1 MLKRML
7 SLLLSLLLV
16 VSMLPIGVLAEELA
30 NEEPTQAASEE
41 APDNSEPVEASDPSE
56 PTESPDPSEPAA
68 APAPSEPADPSEP
81 SEAPDPSEATE
92 EPVIT
97 VTSADGLTEL
107 SIGDRLQLTVTVLPE
122 YPDPVAPFWSS
133 SDEAVAAVD
142 QTGLVTGISAGTVTI
157 TVQCGELQAAM
168 ELTVTSPLDP
178 DPTTEPEDATV
189 IISGSGVYVNPMY
202 AGTVDISPDDLS
214 PAAALAEEEP
224 YTDVNDIVVPLRA
237 YMCARADSASLPLEI
252 PATEYDEDSLGASL
266 SAAIEQAMAHTGV
279 PTQGDYLRAN
289 FRGAAYGFSGSSDG
303 TTAQL
308 QLSFQFEYNNNADQE
323 EEMDTA
329 VSDLLAQLS
338 PSGTDYQ
345 KIRTV
350 YDYITENITYDNA
363 NLNDGTYLLKFSP
376 YAALV
381 NKTAVCQGYAGLL
394 YRLALEMGVSCRM
407 VTGTGSGGAHAW
419 NIVKLD
425 GSYYNVDV
433 TWDAGQTDYTWF
445 LLTDSNFSD
454 HTRDSNCASASFYS
468 AYPMGTE
475 NYTPAQESDAA
486 VIASGSCGG
495 SLTYTLTED
504 GVLTISG
511 TGAMTNYSYNSTAPW
526 YANRAMISRVVLSS
540 GLTSIGNYAFYE
552 CTKLASVTL
561 PGGVTAIGSS
571 AFQKCSALKSVFIPT
586 GVTSIG
592 NSAFYDCSAL
602 TSVSIPQGVSS
613 IAYSTFNGCA
623 ALTTVSIPTSVTSI
637 ENSAFSGC
645 SSLASVSL
653 PGSITAIARSAFYN
667 CSSLESLSIPQGVT
681 FIEGYT
687 FYGCTSL
694 RQVSIPDGVTS
705 IGDRAFCNCS
715 ALESISIP
723 DRVNTI
729 EAHALSGCASLK
741 EVTIPKGVTTI
752 PVGLFSGCAALESVS
767 IPDGVV
773 SIESSAFYGCA
784 ALTSVNIPQDV
795 VSIGSHAFYNC
806 SSLAA
811 ISIPDS
817 VTSIGSYAFRN
828 CSSLQSLSIP
838 QGVAAIQDSTFYGC
852 SSLVSVSIPDSVAA
866 IGEYAFY
873 NCSSLESITIPQG
886 VASIENNTFYGCSS
900 LVSVSIPDSV
910 ASIGSY
916 AFRNCSSLVSVS
928 IPEGVTSIGNSAFG
942 NCSSLQSVSIPQGVA
957 AIEESTFYGCSSLTS
972 VSIPEGV
979 TSIGYSAFDSCSSL
993 VSVSIPEGVT
1003 SIERDAF
1010 ECCSSLESVSIPSS
1024 VTSIGSW
1031 AFNSCPKLSAVT
1043 YAGTMQEWAGL
1054 SYQYPAICSDGT
1066 VLRFGS
1072 CGDTLGYLLTN
1083 SGSLILTGSGAMTDY
1098 ANYYSAPW
1106 YNQRASV
1113 TSIVLPEGL
1122 TSIGTYAFYNFSAL
1136 ESVSIPASVTSVG
1149 SNAFHKCTALKE
1161 ITFGHTVSDSL
1172 TVGENAFLLEG
1183 TTALKTRVRVPYTR
1197 EIHPAVSGY
1206 DWAGSMR
1213 TVTYLSTENLPA
1225 TALTINTHL
1234 AEIEAGLELALT
1246 ASVEPSN
1253 ATSEIL
1259 WSIDEARSTG
1269 TASIDENGI
1278 LVGLTPGL
1286 VTVLA
1291 TSADDSAVFDETTV
1305 TILAPTAEAEAIVV
1319 TGDWEFANEVEA
1331 GATLQMIPRFIPGNT
1346 ADKSVTWSVDNGTG
1360 SATID
1365 QNGLLTALTPGTVTV
1380 WAVASN
1386 EVESSCSLNI
1396 VRYAGD
1402 ITILL
1407 DGSAGVTS
1415 LGVGQRMILSAQV
1428 SPEDAT
1434 CQEVV
1439 WSVEDGTGSAKL
1451 ETYSYYPP
1459 QITGLTAGTVTLR
1472 ATSRDNRAISVSV
1485 ELTVSDVIGTY
1496 ALPDGSGNLYYNRET
1511 GVITGCDSTVINVS
1525 IPASID
1531 GVSITSIAPYAFCSR
1546 NHYGSSDGLK
1556 KLVSVS
1562 IPASVTAIGD
1572 HAFTNCSAL
1581 TTVRIN
1587 TDGNLTTIGD
1597 YAFDNCQKLATLRLN
1612 TNGKLTSIGTYAF
1625 SECEALTTLTIPD
1638 GITTIGERAFFYCVG
1653 ITDMTI
1659 PDSVTSV
1666 GQEAFEQLKSLKNL
1680 TIPGE
1685 LDTRDWLWCA
1695 SSVES
1700 VTFTGT
1706 RVVSIPYT
1714 IHPDGGLETW
1724 SMPGRNVKRVV
1735 ISEGITTIEPYAFF
1749 GCSNITEVVLPEGL
1763 LTMGE
1768 RAFSNC
1774 SSLEQMKIP
1783 QSLQSVGR
1791 NCFAWCEKLQ
1801 LIDLSA
1807 VPDKLVE
1814 QEYSLDGKANIP
1826 TWLVRASGGKNYLE
1840 WECRDSE
1847 GEIGLYW
1854 SPDGIFL
1861 WANGTARC
1869 QLVCYDTYSGARSS
1883 KWVEAS
1889 AGLAIRPADVS
1900 VLSAGEQ
1907 LQLSAWMMPGE
1918 QKVTATWSLGEGDSA
1933 YAILSSSGLL
1943 TAKNVTGAHQITVTA
1958 SAQGETATAK
1968 LWILPRTTALLLY
1981 AQGSDTPVGQS
1992 GTPLRTLDTDMF
2004 TAPTLALQAVSQ
2016 PEDASAEF
2024 IWSSSADA
2032 VAQVDENGNVTLR
2045 KPGTATITAAAS
2057 DGSGV
2062 KVSVKLNVFYL
2073 DEAKTLTAVAEAP
2086 EIGLQPDETTQMQ
2099 VFGTDKTVP
2108 LDASSLSYSIPDNQ
2122 QHIAAVESSGR
2133 ITALTPGTVTVTAR
2147 IPGDP
2152 LNRSASVT
2160 LKVIPTQSAFL
2171 QLVPGDTTAEIRMLD
2186 EAGNVTEDEAQ
2197 CALYCVLLDVAS
2209 EDRTF
2214 TVSPRAADQEGRPIT
2229 LGKSDVKWVT
2239 TDSKLAALTVQ
2250 SDGSAR
2256 VTIPAGASGAC
2267 AIRGVT
2273 NDLAR
2278 NSASVWVFVRD
2289 YAPQLETASL
2299 TMNSYLT
2306 QGVST
2311 GLTESY
2317 GNTIEALELYEY
2329 DAAAKAYADTPS
2341 ERLTARYEN
2350 ARLTLTSASNLPN
2363 GTVKLLL
2370 KAQCANNETCSL
2382 PLTLKVANK
2391 LPSVTVKQ
2399 SQKFNLFYR
2408 DSEAQLL
2415 VTVKGQTITGIT
2427 LADTEDFA
2435 LSYDPDSGVSTI
2447 RFSDSYL
2454 ADHSAAADTKA
2465 TLCIFL
2471 AGWNSPVTKAVT
2483 IGTVTTKPSLT
2494 TDPSASVV
2502 NTALASAPT
2511 ASIRVRNK
2519 ATGTDLDLSSALIGV
2534 EAPFAQAQTNGDTL
2548 TLTLNASL
2556 GGTAKLTILDSGWMQ
2571 PITLTH
2577 KVTVQTT
2584 LPKVSLSTSTLKLNR
2599 YFTMQ
2604 TASASMT
2611 SSQSNLPI
2619 YRVEEF
2625 QSKAA
2630 PGTAARLEA
2639 GKLALAYAD
2648 GRVTASIPDAANA
2661 PKAGTY
2667 VFTYTAFLADGTALP
2682 SGTIKVTVDASL
2694 PKVKLASTS
2703 LKLNRF
2709 LAGSEVAST
2718 TASVYKNPDYEL
2730 INLIPGVTWPQDLG
2744 FAFEE
2749 DTLRVTLL
2757 SGTAALQR
2765 RSLSVT
2771 AVLRHIPTGQEIT
2784 LPTALALSVQVYESQ
2799 ALSVSLSTKGKL
2811 DTQKPGSALTYTV
2824 SRMNNCT
2831 GIVEDVTLAGA
2842 DADKFTVRLVPDAA
2856 KPTAELTMKPGIS
2869 YSTKTAYKVQLVFRT
2884 CGRDVA
2890 SSVPT
2895 VKVSQSALK
2904 FTKPSGSALYRQS
2917 QTVPLTHTVTATSGL
2932 IGEIRLNENRT
2943 SPDFLSALA
2952 DDGFE
2957 CVCSADGTQ
2966 AVLTFRI
2973 TRPANLIR
2981 NKSYTVYLDV
2991 IPVNCAVDKAP
3002 TTLKLTVKVLS

>member
-7 SLLLSLLLV
+7 SLLLSLLLI
-16 VSMLPIGVLAEELA
+16 VSMLPMGVLAEELA

-41 APDNSEPVEASDPSE
+41 APDNSEPFEASDPPE
-56 PTESPDPSEPAA
+56 PAEAPDPSEPA
-68 APAPSEPADPSEP
+68 DLSEP

-168 ELTVTSPLDP
+168 DLTVT
-178 DPTTEPEDATV
+178 
-189 IISGSGVYVNPMY
+189 
-202 AGTVDISPDDLS
+202 
-214 PAAALAEEEP
+214 
-224 YTDVNDIVVPLRA
+224 
-237 YMCARADSASLPLEI
+237 
-252 PATEYDEDSLGASL
+252 
-266 SAAIEQAMAHTGV
+266 
-279 PTQGDYLRAN
+279 
-289 FRGAAYGFSGSSDG
+289 
-303 TTAQL
+303 
-308 QLSFQFEYNNNADQE
+308 
-323 EEMDTA
+323 
-329 VSDLLAQLS
+329 
-338 PSGTDYQ
+338 
-345 KIRTV
+345 
-350 YDYITENITYDNA
+350 
-363 NLNDGTYLLKFSP
+363 
-376 YAALV
+376 
-381 NKTAVCQGYAGLL
+381 
-394 YRLALEMGVSCRM
+394 
-407 VTGTGSGGAHAW
+407 
-419 NIVKLD
+419 
-425 GSYYNVDV
+425 
-433 TWDAGQTDYTWF
+433 
-445 LLTDSNFSD
+445 
-454 HTRDSNCASASFYS
+454 
-468 AYPMGTE
+468 YPMGTE

-504 GVLTISG
+504 GVLTITG
-511 TGAMTNYSYNSTAPW
+511 TGAMTDYRSSSATPW

-552 CTKLASVTL
+552 CTKLTSVTI
-561 PGGVTAIGSS
+561 PGSVTAIGSS

-586 GVTSIG
+586 GVTSIKD
-592 NSAFYDCSAL
+592 SAFYDCSAL
-602 TSVSIPQGVSS
+602 TSVSIPQGVTA

-623 ALTTVSIPTSVTSI
+623 ALTSVSIPTGVTSI
-637 ENSAFSGC
+637 GGSAFLGC
-645 SSLASVSL
+645 SSLVSISL

-681 FIEGYT
+681 AIEGYT
-687 FYGCTSL
+687 FNGCTSL

-705 IGDRAFCNCS
+705 IGNGAFYNCS
-715 ALESISIP
+715 ALTSISIP

-729 EAHALSGCASLK
+729 EANAFSGCASLK
-741 EVTIPKGVTTI
+741 AVTIPTGVTTI
-752 PVGLFSGCAALESVS
+752 PVGLFNGCAALESVS

-773 SIESSAFYGCA
+773 SIEGSAFYGCA

-838 QGVAAIQDSTFYGC
+838 QGVAAIENSTFYGC
-852 SSLVSVSIPDSVAA
+852 SSLVSVTLPGSVTSIGANAFYNCTSLESISIPEAVAS

-873 NCSSLESITIPQG
+873 NCSSLESVTVPQG

-910 ASIGSY
+910 TSIGYS
-916 AFRNCSSLVSVS
+916 AFYNCSSLVSVS
-928 IPEGVTSIGNSAFG
+928 IPEGVTSIGYSAFY
-942 NCSSLQSVSIPQGVA
+942 NCSSLVSVSIPG
-957 AIEESTFYGCSSLTS
+957 
-972 VSIPEGV
+972 GV
-979 TSIGYSAFDSCSSL
+979 TSIGNSAFYNCSSL

-1003 SIERDAF
+1003 SIGTDAF
-1010 ECCSSLESVSIPSS
+1010 EYCTSLKSVSIPKGVTSIGNWAFSGCSSLESVIIPSS
-1024 VTSIGSW
+1024 VVSIGAS

-1054 SYQYPAICSDGT
+1054 SCQYPAVCSDGT

-1072 CGDTLGYLLTN
+1072 CGDTLGYLLTD
-1083 SGSLILTGSGAMTDY
+1083 SGSLILTGSGAMKEFSSY
-1098 ANYYSAPW
+1098 SSAPW
-1106 YNQRASV
+1106 YNQHASV

-1149 SNAFHKCTALKE
+1149 SNAFHKCTVLRE
-1161 ITFGHTVSDSL
+1161 ITFGQTVSDSL

-1386 EVESSCSLNI
+1386 ENEVEGSCSLNI

-1407 DGSAGVTS
+1407 DGKAGVTS

-1472 ATSRDNRAISVSV
+1472 ATSKDNRAISVSV

-1496 ALPDGSGNLYYNRET
+1496 ALRDGSGNLYYNRET

-1531 GVSITSIAPYAFCSR
+1531 GVSITSIAPYAFCPR
-1546 NHYGSSDGLK
+1546 NHYGSGDGLK

-1638 GITTIGERAFFYCVG
+1638 GVTTIGERAFFYCVG

-1666 GQEAFEQLKSLKNL
+1666 GQGAFEQLKSLKNL

-1706 RVVSIPYT
+1706 RVVSIPHT
-1714 IHPDGGLETW
+1714 VNSGGGINY
-1724 SMPGRNVKRVV
+1724 SDMPGRNVKRVV

-1774 SSLEQMKIP
+1774 NSLEQMKIP

-1933 YAILSSSGLL
+1933 YAILSSTGLL

-1981 AQGSDTPVGQS
+1981 TVGSDTRVLVGQS
-1992 GTPLRTLDTDMF
+1992 GTAVQTLDADMF

-2024 IWSSSADA
+2024 IWSSSAAA

-2062 KVSVKLNVFYL
+2062 KVSVKLNVIYL

-2152 LNRSASVT
+2152 LNRSASVKV
-2160 LKVIPTQSAFL
+2160 KVIPTQSAFL
-2171 QLVPGDTTAEIRMLD
+2171 HLNPDVPDGKVQILD
-2186 EAGNVTEDEAQ
+2186 ENL
-2197 CALYCVLLDVAS
+2197 CCVLLDMTS
-2209 EDRTF
+2209 GSRTF
-2214 TVSPRAADQEGRPIT
+2214 TLFPEAADQEGRPIS
-2229 LGKSDVKWVT
+2229 LGKSDVNWVT
-2239 TDSKLAALTVQ
+2239 TDSKLAALTLQ

-2256 VTIPAGASGAC
+2256 VTVPAGASRAC

-2273 NDLAR
+2273 NDLVG
-2278 NSASVWVFVRD
+2278 NSATVWVVVRD
-2289 YAPQLETASL
+2289 YAPKLETASL

-2311 GLTESY
+2311 GLSESY
-2317 GNTIEALELYEY
+2317 GNAIEEDLELYEY
-2329 DAAAKAYADTPS
+2329 DTVAKADADTPS
-2341 ERLTARYEN
+2341 ARLTARYEN
-2350 ARLTLTSASNLPN
+2350 SRLTLTSASNLPN

-2370 KAQCANNETCSL
+2370 RARCSNDQTYDL
-2382 PLTLKVANK
+2382 PITLKIANK

-2399 SQKFNLFYR
+2399 PQKFNLFYR

-2415 VTVKGQTITGIT
+2415 VTVKGETVTGIT
-2427 LADTEDFA
+2427 LDDTEDFT
-2435 LSYDPDSGVSTI
+2435 LTFNPDTGVSTL

-2454 ADHSAAADTKA
+2454 ADHAAKADTKA
-2465 TLCIFL
+2465 TLRIFL

-2494 TDPSASVV
+2494 TAPSASIV
-2502 NTALASAPT
+2502 NTALAGAPT
-2511 ASIRVRNK
+2511 ASIRVRSKTSGNN
-2519 ATGTDLDLSSALIGV
+2519 LDLSTARIDL
-2534 EAPFAQAQTNGDTL
+2534 EAPFADADVDGETLIL
-2548 TLTLNASL
+2548 TLKEAV

-2619 YRVEEF
+2619 DQVDF
-2625 QSKAA
+2625 QPKAA
-2630 PGTAARLEA
+2630 PGTAAWIEA
-2639 GKLALAYAD
+2639 DKLVLAYAD

-2667 VFTYTAFLADGTALP
+2667 VFTYTALLADGTTLP

-2709 LAGSEVAST
+2709 LSGSEVAST
-2718 TASVYKNPDYEL
+2718 TAAVYKNPDYEL
-2730 INLIPGVTWPQDLG
+2730 INLIPGETWPQDLG

-2749 DTLRVTLL
+2749 GTLRVTLL

-2765 RSLSVT
+2765 RSLSVN
-2771 AVLRHIPTGQEIT
+2771 AVLRHIPTGQVIA

-2856 KPTAELTMKPGIS
+2856 KPTAELTMKPDIS
-2869 YSTKTAYKVQLVFRT
+2869 YSTKTAYKVQLLFRI
-2884 CGRDVA
+2884 CDRDVA
-2890 SSVPT
+2890 SSVLT

-2932 IGEIRLNENRT
+2932 IKEIRLNENRT

>member
-7 SLLLSLLLV
+7 SLLLSLLLI
-16 VSMLPIGVLAEELA
+16 VSMLPMGVLAEELA

-41 APDNSEPVEASDPSE
+41 APDNSEPFEASDPSE
-56 PTESPDPSEPAA
+56 PTESPDPSEPAE

-157 TVQCGELQAAM
+157 TVQCGALQAAM
-168 ELTVTSPLDP
+168 DLTVT
-178 DPTTEPEDATV
+178 
-189 IISGSGVYVNPMY
+189 
-202 AGTVDISPDDLS
+202 
-214 PAAALAEEEP
+214 
-224 YTDVNDIVVPLRA
+224 
-237 YMCARADSASLPLEI
+237 
-252 PATEYDEDSLGASL
+252 
-266 SAAIEQAMAHTGV
+266 
-279 PTQGDYLRAN
+279 
-289 FRGAAYGFSGSSDG
+289 
-303 TTAQL
+303 
-308 QLSFQFEYNNNADQE
+308 
-323 EEMDTA
+323 
-329 VSDLLAQLS
+329 
-338 PSGTDYQ
+338 
-345 KIRTV
+345 
-350 YDYITENITYDNA
+350 
-363 NLNDGTYLLKFSP
+363 
-376 YAALV
+376 
-381 NKTAVCQGYAGLL
+381 
-394 YRLALEMGVSCRM
+394 
-407 VTGTGSGGAHAW
+407 
-419 NIVKLD
+419 
-425 GSYYNVDV
+425 
-433 TWDAGQTDYTWF
+433 
-445 LLTDSNFSD
+445 
-454 HTRDSNCASASFYS
+454 
-468 AYPMGTE
+468 YPMGTE

-526 YANRAMISRVVLSS
+526 YGNRAMISRVVLPY

-592 NSAFYDCSAL
+592 ASAFDGCSQL
-602 TSVSIPQGVSS
+602 TSVSIPQGVTA
-613 IAYSTFNGCA
+613 IASSTFSGCA
-623 ALTTVSIPTSVTSI
+623 ALTSVSIPAGVTSI
-637 ENSAFSGC
+637 GSSAFSGC
-645 SSLASVSL
+645 SSLVSISL
-653 PGSITAIARSAFYN
+653 PGSTTAIGRSAFYN

-681 FIEGYT
+681 SIEGYT

-705 IGDRAFCNCS
+705 IGDWTFCNCS

-723 DRVNTI
+723 DSVNTI
-729 EAHALSGCASLK
+729 EAHAFSGCASLK

-795 VSIGSHAFYNC
+795 VSIGSHAFY
-806 SSLAA
+806 
-811 ISIPDS
+811 
-817 VTSIGSYAFRN
+817 N

-1043 YAGTMQEWAGL
+1043 YAGTMQEWAAL
-1054 SYQYPAICSDGT
+1054 SCQYPAICSDGT

-1072 CGDTLGYLLTN
+1072 CGDTLGYLLTD
-1083 SGSLILTGSGAMTDY
+1083 SGSLILTGSGAMTNY
-1098 ANYYSAPW
+1098 AYSYSAPW
-1106 YNQRASV
+1106 YNQCASV

-1136 ESVSIPASVTSVG
+1136 DSVSIPAGVASIG
-1149 SNAFHKCTALKE
+1149 SQAFSKCTALKE
-1161 ITFGHTVSDSL
+1161 ITFGQTVSDSL
-1172 TVGENAFLLEG
+1172 TIGENAFLLEG

-1278 LVGLTPGL
+1278 LVGLTPGS

-1291 TSADDSAVFDETTV
+1291 TSADDSSVRDETTV
-1305 TILAPTAEAEAIVV
+1305 TILEPTAEAEGIVV

-1365 QNGLLTALTPGTVTV
+1365 DNGLLTALTPGTVTV

-1386 EVESSCSLNI
+1386 EVEGSCSLNI

-1402 ITILL
+1402 ITIFL
-1407 DGSAGVTS
+1407 DGKAGVTS

-1459 QITGLTAGTVTLR
+1459 QITGLTAGTVILR

-1587 TDGNLTTIGD
+1587 TGGNLTTIGD
-1597 YAFDNCQKLATLRLN
+1597 YAFDNCQKLGTLRLN

-1638 GITTIGERAFFYCVG
+1638 GVTTIGERAFFSCEG
-1653 ITDMTI
+1653 ITDLTI

-1666 GQEAFEQLKSLKNL
+1666 GREAFEWLSSLKNL

-1685 LDTRDWLWCA
+1685 LNTRDWLWCA

-1714 IHPDGGLETW
+1714 VNPDGGI
-1724 SMPGRNVKRVV
+1724 SYSDMPGRNVKRVV

-1749 GCSNITEVVLPEGL
+1749 CCRNITEVVLPEGL
-1763 LTMGE
+1763 LTLGE
-1768 RAFSNC
+1768 KAFSNC
-1774 SSLEQMKIP
+1774 QYLEQMNIP
-1783 QSLQSVGR
+1783 ESLQSVGQ
-1791 NCFAWCEKLQ
+1791 NCFEWCEKLQ

-1807 VPDKLVE
+1807 VPDKVVE
-1814 QEYSLDGKANIP
+1814 QEYSLEGKANVP
-1826 TWLVRASGGKNYLE
+1826 TWLVRASGGRTSLE
-1840 WECRDSE
+1840 WQCWDAE
-1847 GEIGLYW
+1847 GEIGIYW
-1854 SPDGIFL
+1854 YLGKPFL
-1861 WANGTARC
+1861 WSNGTARC
-1869 QLVCYDTYSGARSS
+1869 QLVCEDLYSGARGS
-1883 KWVEAS
+1883 KWVETS
-1889 AGLAIRPADVS
+1889 AGLTIRPADVS
-1900 VLSAGEQ
+1900 MLSAGEQ
-1907 LQLSAWMMPGE
+1907 LQLSAWMMPDN
-1918 QKVTATWSLGEGDSA
+1918 QKVTASWSLGEGDSA
-1933 YAILSSSGLL
+1933 YAILSSTGLL

-1981 AQGSDTPVGQS
+1981 VEGSDTPVGQS
-1992 GTPLRTLDTDMF
+1992 GTTLKTLDADMF
-2004 TAPTLALQAVSQ
+2004 TAPNLALQAVSQ

-2024 IWSSSADA
+2024 IWSSSAAA

-2062 KVSVKLNVFYL
+2062 KVSVKLNVIYL

-2108 LDASSLSYSIPDNQ
+2108 LDASLLSYSIPDNQ
-2122 QHIAAVESSGR
+2122 QHIAVVESNGR

-2214 TVSPRAADQEGRPIT
+2214 TVSPRAADQEGRPIS

-2273 NDLAR
+2273 NDLAG
-2278 NSASVWVFVRD
+2278 NSATVWVVVRD
-2289 YAPQLETASL
+2289 YAPKLETASL

-2363 GTVKLLL
+2363 GTMKLLL

-2399 SQKFNLFYR
+2399 PQKFNLFYR

-2415 VTVKGQTITGIT
+2415 VTVKGETVTGIT
-2427 LADTEDFA
+2427 LDDTEDFT
-2435 LSYDPDSGVSTI
+2435 LTFKPDTGVSTL

-2454 ADHSAAADTKA
+2454 ADHAAKADTKA
-2465 TLCIFL
+2465 TLRIFL

-2494 TDPSASVV
+2494 TAPSASIV
-2502 NTALASAPT
+2502 NTALAGAPT

-2577 KVTVQTT
+2577 KVTVQTA
-2584 LPKVSLSTSTLKLNR
+2584 LPKVTLGASTLKLNR
-2599 YFTMQ
+2599 YLTMQ

-2619 YRVEEF
+2619 ARVDF
-2625 QSKAA
+2625 RAKAA
-2630 PGTAARLEA
+2630 LGTAARQEA
-2639 GKLALAYAD
+2639 DKLVLAYAD

-2718 TASVYKNPDYEL
+2718 AAAVYKNPEYEL
-2730 INLIPGVTWPQDLG
+2730 INLIPGETWPQDLG

-2749 DTLRVTLL
+2749 GTLRVTLL

-2765 RSLSVT
+2765 RSLSVN

-2869 YSTKTAYKVQLVFRT
+2869 YSTKTAYKVQLLFRI

-2890 SSVPT
+2890 SSVLT

-2932 IGEIRLNENRT
+2932 IKEIRLNENRT

-2966 AVLTFRI
+2966 AALTFRI

>member
-16 VSMLPIGVLAEELA
+16 VSMLPMGVLAEELA

-81 SEAPDPSEATE
+81 SEAPAPSEATE

-168 ELTVTSPLDP
+168 DLTVTSPLDP

-224 YTDVNDIVVPLRA
+224 YTDVNDIVVPLRT

-252 PATEYDEDSLGASL
+252 PAAEYDKDALEASL
-266 SAAIEQAMAHTGV
+266 TSAIEQAMAHTGV

-289 FRGAAYGFSGSSDG
+289 FRGAAYGYSGSSG
-303 TTAQL
+303 AATVQL
-308 QLSFQFEYNNNADQE
+308 QLSFQFEYNDNADQE
-323 EEMDTA
+323 EQMDAA
-329 VSDLLAQLS
+329 VSALLAQLS

-350 YDYITENITYDNA
+350 YDYITANITYDYT
-363 NLNDGTYLLKFSP
+363 NLNDDTYLLKYSP

-407 VTGTGSGGAHAW
+407 ITGTANGGGHAW
-419 NIVKLD
+419 NIIGLD
-425 GSYYNVDV
+425 GSYYNVDA
-433 TWDAGQTDYTWF
+433 TWDAGLTDDTWF

-454 HTRDSNCASASFYS
+454 HTRDSNYASASFYS

-504 GVLTISG
+504 GVLTITG

-526 YANRAMISRVVLSS
+526 YANRAMISRVVLPS

-552 CTKLASVTL
+552 CTKLASVTI
-561 PGGVTAIGSS
+561 PGSVTAIGSS

-592 NSAFYDCSAL
+592 NSAFYGCSQL
-602 TSVSIPQGVSS
+602 TSVSIPQGVAS
-613 IAYSTFNGCA
+613 IASSTFDGCA

-645 SSLASVSL
+645 SSLASISL

-681 FIEGYT
+681 SIEGYT

-715 ALESISIP
+715 TLESISIP

-729 EAHALSGCASLK
+729 EANAFSGCASLK

-752 PVGLFSGCAALESVS
+752 PVGLFSGCTALESVS
-767 IPDGVV
+767 IPEGVV
-773 SIESSAFYGCA
+773 SVGGSAFSGCKS
-784 ALTSVNIPQDV
+784 LTSVNIPQDV
-795 VSIGSHAFYNC
+795 VSIGSYAFSGC
-806 SSLAA
+806 SSLVSL
-811 ISIPDS
+811 SIPDS
-817 VTSIGSYAFRN
+817 VAAIGENAFYNCTSLESISIPENVAAIGDHAFYGCSSLVSVALPDGITSIGAYAFYN
-828 CSSLQSLSIP
+828 CTSLESIFIPENVAAIGDHAFYGCSSLESVTIP
-838 QGVAAIQDSTFYGC
+838 QGVAAIEESTFYGC
-852 SSLVSVSIPDSVAA
+852 SSLVSVSIPDSV
-866 IGEYAFY
+866 
-873 NCSSLESITIPQG
+873 T
-886 VASIENNTFYGCSS
+886 
-900 LVSVSIPDSV
+900 
-910 ASIGSY
+910 SIGSY
-916 AFRNCSSLVSVS
+916 AFR
-928 IPEGVTSIGNSAFG
+928 

-979 TSIGYSAFDSCSSL
+979 TSI
-993 VSVSIPEGVT
+993 
-1003 SIERDAF
+1003 ERDAF
-1010 ECCSSLESVSIPSS
+1010 ECCSSLESVFIPSS
-1024 VTSIGSW
+1024 VTSIGYW
-1031 AFNSCPKLSAVT
+1031 AFDGCPKLSAVT

-1072 CGDTLGYLLTN
+1072 CGDTLGYLLTD
-1083 SGSLILTGSGAMTDY
+1083 SGSLILTGSGAMKEFSSY
-1098 ANYYSAPW
+1098 SSAPW
-1106 YNQRASV
+1106 YNQHASV

-1161 ITFGHTVSDSL
+1161 ITFGQTVSDSL
-1172 TVGENAFLLEG
+1172 TIGENAFLLEG
-1183 TTALKTRVRVPYTR
+1183 TTALNTRVRVPFTR

-1234 AEIEAGLELALT
+1234 AEIEAGLELELT

-1291 TSADDSAVFDETTV
+1291 TSADDSSVCGETTV
-1305 TILAPTAEAEAIVV
+1305 TILAPTAEAEGIVV

-1331 GATLQMIPRFIPGNT
+1331 GATLQMIPTFIPGNT

-1386 EVESSCSLNI
+1386 EVEGSCSLNI

-1402 ITILL
+1402 ITIFL
-1407 DGSAGVTS
+1407 DGKAGVTS

-1472 ATSRDNRAISVSV
+1472 ATSKDNRAISVSV

-1531 GVSITSIAPYAFCSR
+1531 GVSITSIAPYAFCPR

-1587 TDGNLTTIGD
+1587 TGGNLTTIGD

-1638 GITTIGERAFFYCVG
+1638 GVTTIGERAFFYCVG

-1685 LDTRDWLWCA
+1685 LDTRGWLSCA

-1774 SSLEQMKIP
+1774 NSLEQMDIP

-1814 QEYSLDGKANIP
+1814 QEYSLDGKATIP

-1900 VLSAGEQ
+1900 VLSTGEQ

-1933 YAILSSSGLL
+1933 YAILSSTGLL

-2062 KVSVKLNVFYL
+2062 KASVKLNVIYL

-2086 EIGLQPDETTQMQ
+2086 EIGLQPGETAQMQ

-2108 LDASSLSYSIPDNQ
+2108 LDASSLSYSIPDSQ

-2152 LNRSASVT
+2152 LNRSASVKV
-2160 LKVIPTQSAFL
+2160 KVIPTQSAFL
-2171 QLVPGDTTAEIRMLD
+2171 HLNPDVPDGEVQILD
-2186 EAGNVTEDEAQ
+2186 ENL
-2197 CALYCVLLDVAS
+2197 CCVLLDMTS
-2209 EDRTF
+2209 RSRTF
-2214 TVSPRAADQEGRPIT
+2214 TLFPEAADQEGRPIS

-2239 TDSKLAALTVQ
+2239 TDSKLAALTLQ

-2363 GTVKLLL
+2363 GTMKLLL

-2415 VTVKGQTITGIT
+2415 VSVKGQTITGIT

-2435 LSYDPDSGVSTI
+2435 LSYDPDTGVSTL

-2454 ADHSAAADTKA
+2454 ADHAAKADTKA
-2465 TLCIFL
+2465 TLRIFL

-2494 TDPSASVV
+2494 TAPSASIV
-2502 NTALASAPT
+2502 NTALAGAPT
-2511 ASIRVRNK
+2511 ASIRVHSK
-2519 ATGTDLDLSSALIGV
+2519 TTGHDLNLSTALIGL
-2534 EAPFAQAQTNGDTL
+2534 EAPFADADVDDETLIL
-2548 TLTLNASL
+2548 TLKEAV

-2604 TASASMT
+2604 PASASMT

-2619 YRVEEF
+2619 DQVEF

-2639 GKLALAYAD
+2639 DKLALAYAD

-2661 PKAGTY
+2661 PKAGSY
-2667 VFTYTAFLADGTALP
+2667 VFTYTALLADKTALP

-2709 LAGSEVAST
+2709 LSGREVAST
-2718 TASVYKNPDYEL
+2718 AAAVYKNPEYEL
-2730 INLIPGVTWPQDLG
+2730 INLIPGETWPQDLG

-2749 DTLRVTLL
+2749 GTLRVTLL

-2765 RSLSVT
+2765 RSLSVN

-2856 KPTAELTMKPGIS
+2856 KPTAELTMKPGIP
-2869 YSTKTAYKVQLVFRT
+2869 YSTKTAYKVQLLFRI
-2884 CGRDVA
+2884 CGQDVA
-2890 SSVPT
+2890 SSVLT

-2904 FTKPSGSALYRQS
+2904 FTKPSGSTLYRQS

>member
-16 VSMLPIGVLAEELA
+16 VSMLPMGVLAEELA

-41 APDNSEPVEASDPSE
+41 ASDNSEPVEASDPSE
-56 PTESPDPSEPAA
+56 PTESPDPSEPAE

-157 TVQCGELQAAM
+157 TVQCGALQAAM
-168 ELTVTSPLDP
+168 DLTVT
-178 DPTTEPEDATV
+178 
-189 IISGSGVYVNPMY
+189 
-202 AGTVDISPDDLS
+202 
-214 PAAALAEEEP
+214 
-224 YTDVNDIVVPLRA
+224 
-237 YMCARADSASLPLEI
+237 
-252 PATEYDEDSLGASL
+252 
-266 SAAIEQAMAHTGV
+266 
-279 PTQGDYLRAN
+279 
-289 FRGAAYGFSGSSDG
+289 
-303 TTAQL
+303 
-308 QLSFQFEYNNNADQE
+308 
-323 EEMDTA
+323 
-329 VSDLLAQLS
+329 
-338 PSGTDYQ
+338 
-345 KIRTV
+345 
-350 YDYITENITYDNA
+350 
-363 NLNDGTYLLKFSP
+363 
-376 YAALV
+376 
-381 NKTAVCQGYAGLL
+381 
-394 YRLALEMGVSCRM
+394 
-407 VTGTGSGGAHAW
+407 
-419 NIVKLD
+419 
-425 GSYYNVDV
+425 
-433 TWDAGQTDYTWF
+433 
-445 LLTDSNFSD
+445 
-454 HTRDSNCASASFYS
+454 
-468 AYPMGTE
+468 YPMGTE

-504 GVLTISG
+504 GVLTITG

-526 YANRAMISRVVLSS
+526 YANRAMISRVVLPY

-561 PGGVTAIGSS
+561 PGGVTVIGSS

-592 NSAFYDCSAL
+592 ASAFDGCSQL
-602 TSVSIPQGVSS
+602 TSVSIPQGVAS
-613 IAYSTFNGCA
+613 IASSTFSGCA
-623 ALTTVSIPTSVTSI
+623 ELTSVSIPAGVTSI
-637 ENSAFSGC
+637 GSSAFLNC
-645 SSLASVSL
+645 SSLVSISL
-653 PGSITAIARSAFYN
+653 PGSTTAIGRSAFYN

-681 FIEGYT
+681 SIEGYT

-705 IGDRAFCNCS
+705 IGDWTFCNCS

-723 DRVNTI
+723 DSVNTI
-729 EAHALSGCASLK
+729 EANAFSGCTSLK

-752 PVGLFSGCAALESVS
+752 PNGLFNGCTALESVS
-767 IPDGVV
+767 IPEWVV
-773 SIESSAFYGCA
+773 SIGGSAFSGCTS
-784 ALTSVNIPQDV
+784 LTSVNIPQDV
-795 VSIGSHAFYNC
+795 ISIGSHAFSGC
-806 SSLAA
+806 SSLVSV
-811 ISIPDS
+811 SIPDS
-817 VTSIGSYAFRN
+817 VTSIGSYAFRD
-828 CSSLQSLSIP
+828 CSSLQSVSIPQGVSKIENSTFYGCSSLVSVALPDSITSIGTYAFYNCTSLESIFIPENVAAIGDHAFYGCSSLESVTIP
-838 QGVAAIQDSTFYGC
+838 QGVAAIEESTFYGC
-852 SSLVSVSIPDSVAA
+852 SSLVSVSIPDSV
-866 IGEYAFY
+866 
-873 NCSSLESITIPQG
+873 T
-886 VASIENNTFYGCSS
+886 
-900 LVSVSIPDSV
+900 
-910 ASIGSY
+910 SIGSY
-916 AFRNCSSLVSVS
+916 AFR
-928 IPEGVTSIGNSAFG
+928 

-979 TSIGYSAFDSCSSL
+979 TSI
-993 VSVSIPEGVT
+993 
-1003 SIERDAF
+1003 ERDAF
-1010 ECCSSLESVSIPSS
+1010 ECCSSLESVFIPSS
-1024 VTSIGSW
+1024 VTSIGYW
-1031 AFNSCPKLSAVT
+1031 AFDGCPKLSAVT

-1054 SYQYPAICSDGT
+1054 SCQYPAVCSDGT

-1072 CGDTLGYLLTN
+1072 CGDTLGYLLTD
-1083 SGSLILTGSGAMTDY
+1083 SGSLILTGSGAMKEFSSY
-1098 ANYYSAPW
+1098 SSAPW
-1106 YNQRASV
+1106 YNQHASV

-1161 ITFGHTVSDSL
+1161 ITFEHTVSDSL
-1172 TVGENAFLLEG
+1172 TIGENAFLLEG

-1472 ATSRDNRAISVSV
+1472 ATSRDNRAILVSV

-1531 GVSITSIAPYAFCSR
+1531 GVSITSIAPYAFCPRSST
-1546 NHYGSSDGLK
+1546 GSANGLK
-1556 KLVSVS
+1556 NLTSVS
-1562 IPASVTAIGD
+1562 IPASVTSIGD

-1581 TTVRIN
+1581 TTVRVN
-1587 TDGNLTTIGD
+1587 ADGNLTAIGD

-1638 GITTIGERAFFYCVG
+1638 GVTTIGERAFFYCEG

-1666 GQEAFEQLKSLKNL
+1666 GQEAFEWLRSLKNL

-1706 RVVSIPYT
+1706 RVVSIPRT
-1714 IHPDGGLETW
+1714 VNSGGGI
-1724 SMPGRNVKRVV
+1724 SYSDMPGRNVKRVV

-1774 SSLEQMKIP
+1774 SSLEQMNIP

-1791 NCFAWCEKLQ
+1791 NCFEWCEKLQ

-1840 WECRDSE
+1840 WECWNSE
-1847 GEIGLYW
+1847 GEIGIVWSSRGTLLY
-1854 SPDGIFL
+1854 
-1861 WANGTARC
+1861 ANGTARC
-1869 QLVCYDTYSGARSS
+1869 QLVCYDTYSGARGS

-1907 LQLSAWMMPGE
+1907 LQLSAWMMPDN
-1918 QKVTATWSLGEGDSA
+1918 QKVTASWSLGEGDSA
-1933 YAILSSSGLL
+1933 YAILSSSGML

-1981 AQGSDTPVGQS
+1981 AQASDTRVLVGQS
-1992 GTPLRTLDTDMF
+1992 GTAVQTLDADMF

-2024 IWSSSADA
+2024 IWSSSAAA

-2062 KVSVKLNVFYL
+2062 KVSVKLNVIYL

-2086 EIGLQPDETTQMQ
+2086 EIGLQPGETAQMQ

-2108 LDASSLSYSIPDNQ
+2108 LDASSLSYSIPDSQ

-2152 LNRSASVT
+2152 LNRTASVKV
-2160 LKVIPTQSAFL
+2160 KVIPTQSAFL
-2171 QLVPGDTTAEIRMLD
+2171 HLNPDVPDGEVQILD
-2186 EAGNVTEDEAQ
+2186 ENL
-2197 CALYCVLLDVAS
+2197 CCVLLDMTS
-2209 EDRTF
+2209 GSRTF
-2214 TVSPRAADQEGRPIT
+2214 TLFPEAADQESRPIS
-2229 LGKSDVKWVT
+2229 LGKSDVNWVT
-2239 TDSKLAALTVQ
+2239 TDSKLAALTLQ

-2256 VTIPAGASGAC
+2256 VTVPAGASGAC

-2273 NDLAR
+2273 NDLVG
-2278 NSASVWVFVRD
+2278 NSATVWVVVRD
-2289 YAPQLETASL
+2289 YAPKLETASL

-2311 GLTESY
+2311 GLSESY
-2317 GNTIEALELYEY
+2317 GNAIEEDLELYEY
-2329 DAAAKAYADTPS
+2329 DTVAKAYADTPS
-2341 ERLTARYEN
+2341 ARLTARYEN
-2350 ARLTLTSASNLPN
+2350 SRLTLTSASNLPN

-2370 KAQCANNETCSL
+2370 RARCSNGQTYNL
-2382 PLTLKVANK
+2382 PITLKIANK

-2399 SQKFNLFYR
+2399 PQKFNLFYR
-2408 DSEAQLL
+2408 DSKAQLL
-2415 VTVKGQTITGIT
+2415 VTVKGETVTGIT
-2427 LADTEDFA
+2427 LDDTEDFT
-2435 LSYDPDSGVSTI
+2435 LTFDQDTGVSTL

-2454 ADHSAAADTKA
+2454 ADHAAKADTKA
-2465 TLCIFL
+2465 TLRIFL

-2494 TDPSASVV
+2494 AAPSASIV
-2502 NTALASAPT
+2502 NTALAGAPT
-2511 ASIRVRNK
+2511 ASIRVHSK
-2519 ATGTDLDLSSALIGV
+2519 TTGHDLNLSTALIGL
-2534 EAPFAQAQTNGDTL
+2534 EAPFADADVDGETLIL
-2548 TLTLNASL
+2548 TLKEAV
-2556 GGTAKLTILDSGWMQ
+2556 GGTAKLTILDSSWMQ

-2604 TASASMT
+2604 PASASMT

-2619 YRVEEF
+2619 DQVEF

-2639 GKLALAYAD
+2639 AKLALAYAN

-2730 INLIPGVTWPQDLG
+2730 INLIPGETWPQDLG

-2749 DTLRVTLL
+2749 GTLQVTLL

-2765 RSLSVT
+2765 RSLSVN

-2856 KPTAELTMKPGIS
+2856 KPTAELTMKPGIP
-2869 YSTKTAYKVQLVFRT
+2869 YSTKTAYKVQLLFRT

-2890 SSVPT
+2890 SSVLT

>member
-16 VSMLPIGVLAEELA
+16 VSMLPMGVLAEELA
-30 NEEPTQAASEE
+30 NEEPTQAVSEE
-41 APDNSEPVEASDPSE
+41 APDNSEPVEASGPSE
-56 PTESPDPSEPAA
+56 PTESPD
-68 APAPSEPADPSEP
+68 PSEPADPSEP

-142 QTGLVTGISAGTVTI
+142 QNGLVTGISAGTVTI

-168 ELTVTSPLDP
+168 DLTVT
-178 DPTTEPEDATV
+178 
-189 IISGSGVYVNPMY
+189 
-202 AGTVDISPDDLS
+202 
-214 PAAALAEEEP
+214 
-224 YTDVNDIVVPLRA
+224 
-237 YMCARADSASLPLEI
+237 
-252 PATEYDEDSLGASL
+252 
-266 SAAIEQAMAHTGV
+266 
-279 PTQGDYLRAN
+279 
-289 FRGAAYGFSGSSDG
+289 
-303 TTAQL
+303 
-308 QLSFQFEYNNNADQE
+308 
-323 EEMDTA
+323 
-329 VSDLLAQLS
+329 
-338 PSGTDYQ
+338 
-345 KIRTV
+345 
-350 YDYITENITYDNA
+350 
-363 NLNDGTYLLKFSP
+363 
-376 YAALV
+376 
-381 NKTAVCQGYAGLL
+381 
-394 YRLALEMGVSCRM
+394 
-407 VTGTGSGGAHAW
+407 
-419 NIVKLD
+419 
-425 GSYYNVDV
+425 
-433 TWDAGQTDYTWF
+433 
-445 LLTDSNFSD
+445 
-454 HTRDSNCASASFYS
+454 
-468 AYPMGTE
+468 YPMGTE

-511 TGAMTNYSYNSTAPW
+511 TGAMTNYSYYSTAPW

-592 NSAFYDCSAL
+592 ASAFDGCSQL
-602 TSVSIPQGVSS
+602 TSVSIPQGVTA
-613 IAYSTFNGCA
+613 IASSTFSGCA
-623 ALTTVSIPTSVTSI
+623 ALTSVSIPAGVTSI
-637 ENSAFSGC
+637 GSSAFSGC

-653 PGSITAIARSAFYN
+653 PDSITAVSNSAFYN

-681 FIEGYT
+681 AIEGST
-687 FYGCTSL
+687 FDGCTSL

-705 IGDRAFCNCS
+705 IGGSAFCNCS
-715 ALESISIP
+715 ALESVSIP
-723 DRVNTI
+723 DSVNTI
-729 EAHALSGCASLK
+729 EASAFYGCASLTQ
-741 EVTIPKGVTTI
+741 VVIPKGVTAI
-752 PVGLFSGCAALESVS
+752 RNNLFRGCAALESVS

-773 SIESSAFYGCA
+773 SIENSAFSGCA

-795 VSIGSHAFYNC
+795 TSIGNNAFYNC
-806 SSLAA
+806 SSLTA
-811 ISIPDS
+811 ISVPDS
-817 VTSIGSYAFRN
+817 VTSIGSCAFQN
-828 CSSLQSLSIP
+828 CSSLLSVSIPQGVSKIENSTFYGCSSLVSVALPDSITSIGTYAFYNCTALESIAIP
-838 QGVAAIQDSTFYGC
+838 QGVAAIGECTFYGC
-852 SSLVSVSIPDSVAA
+852 SSLVSVSIPDSVTS
-866 IGEYAFY
+866 IGRNAFDS
-873 NCSSLESITIPQG
+873 CSALADVSIPAQ
-886 VASIENNTFYGCSS
+886 VASIGSRAFAGCSS
-900 LVSVSIPDSV
+900 LVSVTIPGGVSTVEGYSFYRCSSLETVFIPEGVSSILEGAFASCTKLKSISLPDSV
-910 ASIGSY
+910 TSIGTA
-916 AFRNCSSLVSVS
+916 AFECCTSLESVS
-928 IPEGVTSIGNSAFG
+928 IPEGVTSIGSRAFSG
-942 NCSSLQSVSIPQGVA
+942 
-957 AIEESTFYGCSSLTS
+957 
-972 VSIPEGV
+972 
-979 TSIGYSAFDSCSSL
+979 CSSL
-993 VSVSIPEGVT
+993 VSV
-1003 SIERDAF
+1003 F
-1010 ECCSSLESVSIPSS
+1010 IPSS
-1024 VTSIGSW
+1024 VTSIAAS
-1031 AFNSCPKLSAVT
+1031 AFSSCPKLSAVT
-1043 YAGTMQEWAGL
+1043 YAGTMQEWAEL

-1072 CGDTLGYLLTN
+1072 CGDTLGYLLTD
-1083 SGSLILTGSGAMTDY
+1083 SGSLILTGSGAMREFSSY
-1098 ANYYSAPW
+1098 SSAPW
-1106 YNQRASV
+1106 YNQHASV

-1136 ESVSIPASVTSVG
+1136 DSVSIPAGVASIG
-1149 SNAFHKCTALKE
+1149 SQAFSKCTALKE
-1161 ITFGHTVSDSL
+1161 ITFEHTVSDSL
-1172 TVGENAFLLEG
+1172 TIGENAFLLEG
-1183 TTALKTRVRVPYTR
+1183 TTALNTRVRVPYTR

-1386 EVESSCSLNI
+1386 EVEGSCSLNI

-1402 ITILL
+1402 ITIFL

-1459 QITGLTAGTVTLR
+1459 QITGLTPGTVTLR

-1562 IPASVTAIGD
+1562 IPASVTSIGD

-1706 RVVSIPYT
+1706 RVVSIPHT
-1714 IHPDGGLETW
+1714 VNSGGGINY
-1724 SMPGRNVKRVV
+1724 SDMPGRNVKRVV

-1933 YAILSSSGLL
+1933 YAILSSTGLL

-1981 AQGSDTPVGQS
+1981 TVGSDTRVLVGQS
-1992 GTPLRTLDTDMF
+1992 GTAVQTLDADMF

-2024 IWSSSADA
+2024 IWSSSAAA

-2062 KVSVKLNVFYL
+2062 KVSVKLNVIYL

-2152 LNRSASVT
+2152 LNRSASVEV
-2160 LKVIPTQSAFL
+2160 KVIPTQSAFL
-2171 QLVPGDTTAEIRMLD
+2171 HLNPHVPDGEVQILD
-2186 EAGNVTEDEAQ
+2186 ENL
-2197 CALYCVLLDVAS
+2197 CCVLLDMTS
-2209 EDRTF
+2209 GSRTF
-2214 TVSPRAADQEGRPIT
+2214 TLFPEAADQEGRPIS
-2229 LGKSDVKWVT
+2229 LGKSDVNWVT
-2239 TDSKLAALTVQ
+2239 TDSKLAALTLQ

-2256 VTIPAGASGAC
+2256 VTVPAGASGAC

-2273 NDLAR
+2273 NDLVG
-2278 NSASVWVFVRD
+2278 NSATVWVVVRD
-2289 YAPQLETASL
+2289 YAPKLETASL

-2311 GLTESY
+2311 GLSESY
-2317 GNTIEALELYEY
+2317 GNAIEEDLELYEY
-2329 DAAAKAYADTPS
+2329 DTVAKAYADTPS
-2341 ERLTARYEN
+2341 ARLTARYEN
-2350 ARLTLTSASNLPN
+2350 SRLTLTSASNLPN

-2370 KAQCANNETCSL
+2370 RARCSNGQTYDL
-2382 PLTLKVANK
+2382 PITLKIANK

-2399 SQKFNLFYR
+2399 PQKFNLFYR

-2415 VTVKGQTITGIT
+2415 VTVKGETVTGIT
-2427 LADTEDFA
+2427 LDDTEDFT
-2435 LSYDPDSGVSTI
+2435 LTFDPDTGVSTL

-2454 ADHSAAADTKA
+2454 ADYAAKADTKA
-2465 TLCIFL
+2465 TLRIFL

-2494 TDPSASVV
+2494 AAPSASIV
-2502 NTALASAPT
+2502 NTALAGAPT
-2511 ASIRVRNK
+2511 ASIRVHSK
-2519 ATGTDLDLSSALIGV
+2519 TTGHDLNLSTALIGL
-2534 EAPFAQAQTNGDTL
+2534 EAPFADADVDDETLIL
-2548 TLTLNASL
+2548 TLKEAV

-2604 TASASMT
+2604 TATASMT

-2619 YRVEEF
+2619 DRVKF
-2625 QSKAA
+2625 QPKAA

-2639 GKLALAYAD
+2639 DKLARAYVD
-2648 GRVTASIPDAANA
+2648 GRVTFSIPDAANA

-2730 INLIPGVTWPQDLG
+2730 INLIPGETWPQDLG

-2749 DTLRVTLL
+2749 GTLRVTLL

-2765 RSLSVT
+2765 RSLSVN
-2771 AVLRHIPTGQEIT
+2771 AVLRHIPTGQEIA

-2856 KPTAELTMKPGIS
+2856 KPTAELTMKPDIS

-2890 SSVPT
+2890 SSVLT

>member
-1 MLKRML
+1 M
-7 SLLLSLLLV
+7 SV
-16 VSMLPIGVLAEELA
+16 ALP
-30 NEEPTQAASEE
+30 
-41 APDNSEPVEASDPSE
+41 D
-56 PTESPDPSEPAA
+56 
-68 APAPSEPADPSEP
+68 
-81 SEAPDPSEATE
+81 
-92 EPVIT
+92 
-97 VTSADGLTEL
+97 
-107 SIGDRLQLTVTVLPE
+107 SI
-122 YPDPVAPFWSS
+122 
-133 SDEAVAAVD
+133 
-142 QTGLVTGISAGTVTI
+142 
-157 TVQCGELQAAM
+157 
-168 ELTVTSPLDP
+168 
-178 DPTTEPEDATV
+178 
-189 IISGSGVYVNPMY
+189 
-202 AGTVDISPDDLS
+202 
-214 PAAALAEEEP
+214 
-224 YTDVNDIVVPLRA
+224 
-237 YMCARADSASLPLEI
+237 
-252 PATEYDEDSLGASL
+252 
-266 SAAIEQAMAHTGV
+266 
-279 PTQGDYLRAN
+279 
-289 FRGAAYGFSGSSDG
+289 
-303 TTAQL
+303 
-308 QLSFQFEYNNNADQE
+308 
-323 EEMDTA
+323 
-329 VSDLLAQLS
+329 
-338 PSGTDYQ
+338 
-345 KIRTV
+345 
-350 YDYITENITYDNA
+350 
-363 NLNDGTYLLKFSP
+363 
-376 YAALV
+376 
-381 NKTAVCQGYAGLL
+381 
-394 YRLALEMGVSCRM
+394 
-407 VTGTGSGGAHAW
+407 
-419 NIVKLD
+419 
-425 GSYYNVDV
+425 
-433 TWDAGQTDYTWF
+433 
-445 LLTDSNFSD
+445 
-454 HTRDSNCASASFYS
+454 
-468 AYPMGTE
+468 
-475 NYTPAQESDAA
+475 
-486 VIASGSCGG
+486 
-495 SLTYTLTED
+495 
-504 GVLTISG
+504 
-511 TGAMTNYSYNSTAPW
+511 
-526 YANRAMISRVVLSS
+526 
-540 GLTSIGNYAFYE
+540 TSIGTY
-552 CTKLASVTL
+552 
-561 PGGVTAIGSS
+561 
-571 AFQKCSALKSVFIPT
+571 
-586 GVTSIG
+586 
-592 NSAFYDCSAL
+592 
-602 TSVSIPQGVSS
+602 
-613 IAYSTFNGCA
+613 
-623 ALTTVSIPTSVTSI
+623 
-637 ENSAFSGC
+637 
-645 SSLASVSL
+645 
-653 PGSITAIARSAFYN
+653 AFYN
-667 CSSLESLSIPQGVT
+667 CT
-681 FIEGYT
+681 
-687 FYGCTSL
+687 
-694 RQVSIPDGVTS
+694 
-705 IGDRAFCNCS
+705 
-715 ALESISIP
+715 ALESI
-723 DRVNTI
+723 
-729 EAHALSGCASLK
+729 A
-741 EVTIPKGVTTI
+741 
-752 PVGLFSGCAALESVS
+752 
-767 IPDGVV
+767 
-773 SIESSAFYGCA
+773 
-784 ALTSVNIPQDV
+784 
-795 VSIGSHAFYNC
+795 
-806 SSLAA
+806 
-811 ISIPDS
+811 
-817 VTSIGSYAFRN
+817 
-828 CSSLQSLSIP
+828 IP
-838 QGVAAIQDSTFYGC
+838 QGVAAIGEFTFYGC
-852 SSLVSVSIPDSVAA
+852 SSLVSVSIPDSVTS
-866 IGEYAFY
+866 IGRNAFDS
-873 NCSSLESITIPQG
+873 CSALADVSIPAQ
-886 VASIENNTFYGCSS
+886 VASIGSRAFAGCSS
-900 LVSVSIPDSV
+900 LVSVTIPGGVSTVEGYSFYRCSSLETVFILEGVSSILENAFASCTKLKSISLPDSV
-910 ASIGSY
+910 TSIGRD
-916 AFRNCSSLVSVS
+916 AFECCTSLESVS
-928 IPEGVTSIGNSAFG
+928 IPEGVTSIGSWAF
-942 NCSSLQSVSIPQGVA
+942 S
-957 AIEESTFYGCSSLTS
+957 
-972 VSIPEGV
+972 
-979 TSIGYSAFDSCSSL
+979 DCSSL
-993 VSVSIPEGVT
+993 VSV
-1003 SIERDAF
+1003 F
-1010 ECCSSLESVSIPSS
+1010 IPSS
-1024 VTSIGSW
+1024 VTSIAAS
-1031 AFNSCPKLSAVT
+1031 AFSSCPKLSAVT

-1054 SYQYPAICSDGT
+1054 SYQYPATCSDGT

-1072 CGDTLGYLLTN
+1072 CGDTLGYLLTD
-1083 SGSLILTGSGAMTDY
+1083 SGSLILTGSGAMREFSSY
-1098 ANYYSAPW
+1098 SSAPW
-1106 YNQRASV
+1106 YNQHASV

-1136 ESVSIPASVTSVG
+1136 ESVSIPAAVTSIG
-1149 SNAFHKCTALKE
+1149 SFAFRKCTALKE

-1172 TVGENAFLLEG
+1172 TIGEEAFFLED
-1183 TTALKTRVRVPYTR
+1183 TTALKTRVRVPYTQ

-1253 ATSEIL
+1253 ATSEIQ

-1380 WAVASN
+1380 WATAAN
-1386 EVESSCSLNI
+1386 EEAEGSCTLNI

-1402 ITILL
+1402 ITIFL
-1407 DGSAGVTS
+1407 DGKAGVTS
-1415 LGVGQRMILSAQV
+1415 LGVGQRMILSAVV

-1439 WSVEDGTGSAKL
+1439 WSMEDGTGSAKL

-1638 GITTIGERAFFYCVG
+1638 GVTTIGERAFFYCVG

-1706 RVVSIPYT
+1706 RVVSIPHT
-1714 IHPDGGLETW
+1714 VNSGGGINY
-1724 SMPGRNVKRVV
+1724 SDMPGRNVKRVV

-1749 GCSNITEVVLPEGL
+1749 GCRNITEVVLPEGL
-1763 LTMGE
+1763 LTLGE
-1768 RAFSNC
+1768 KAFSNC
-1774 SSLEQMKIP
+1774 QYLEQMNIP

-1869 QLVCYDTYSGARSS
+1869 QLVCYDTYSGARGS
-1883 KWVEAS
+1883 KWVETS

-1900 VLSAGEQ
+1900 MLSAGEQ

-1918 QKVTATWSLGEGDSA
+1918 QKVTASWSLGEGDSA
-1933 YAILSSSGLL
+1933 YAILSSTGML

-1981 AQGSDTPVGQS
+1981 AQGSDTRVLVGQS
-1992 GTPLRTLDTDMF
+1992 GTAVQTLDTDMF

-2016 PEDASAEF
+2016 PEDASTEF
-2024 IWSSSADA
+2024 IWSSSAAA
-2032 VAQVDENGNVTLR
+2032 VAEVNSSGHVTLR
-2045 KPGTATITAAAS
+2045 EPGTATITAATS

-2062 KVSVKLNVFYL
+2062 KVSVKLNVIYL

-2086 EIGLQPDETTQMQ
+2086 EIGLQPGETAQMQ

-2108 LDASSLSYSIPDNQ
+2108 LDASSLSYSIPDSQ
-2122 QHIAAVESSGR
+2122 QHIAVVESSGR

-2152 LNRSASVT
+2152 LNRSASV
-2160 LKVIPTQSAFL
+2160 KVMVIPTQSAFL
-2171 QLVPGDTTAEIRMLD
+2171 HLNPDVPDGEVQILD
-2186 EAGNVTEDEAQ
+2186 ENL
-2197 CALYCVLLDVAS
+2197 CCVLLDMTS
-2209 EDRTF
+2209 GSRTF
-2214 TVSPRAADQEGRPIT
+2214 TLFPEAADQEGRPIS
-2229 LGKSDVKWVT
+2229 LGKSDVNWVT
-2239 TDSKLAALTVQ
+2239 TDSKLAALTLQ

-2256 VTIPAGASGAC
+2256 VTVPAGASGAC

-2273 NDLAR
+2273 NDLAG
-2278 NSASVWVFVRD
+2278 NSATVWVVVRD
-2289 YAPQLETASL
+2289 YAPKLETASL

-2311 GLTESY
+2311 SLSESY
-2317 GNTIEALELYEY
+2317 GNAIEEDLELYEY
-2329 DAAAKAYADTPS
+2329 DTVAKAYADTPS
-2341 ERLTARYEN
+2341 ARLTARYEN
-2350 ARLTLTSASNLPN
+2350 SRLTLTSASNLPN

-2370 KAQCANNETCSL
+2370 RARCSNGQTYDL
-2382 PLTLKVANK
+2382 PITLKIANK

-2399 SQKFNLFYR
+2399 PQKFNLFYR
-2408 DSEAQLL
+2408 DSKAQLL
-2415 VTVKGQTITGIT
+2415 VTVKGETVTGIT
-2427 LADTEDFA
+2427 LDDTEDFT
-2435 LSYDPDSGVSTI
+2435 LTFNPDTGVSTL

-2454 ADHSAAADTKA
+2454 TDHAAKADTKA
-2465 TLCIFL
+2465 TLRIFL

-2494 TDPSASVV
+2494 TAPSASIV
-2502 NTALASAPT
+2502 NTALAGAPT
-2511 ASIRVRNK
+2511 ASIRVRSK
-2519 ATGTDLDLSSALIGV
+2519 TTGDNLDLSTALIDL
-2534 EAPFAQAQTNGDTL
+2534 EAPFADADKDGETLIL
-2548 TLTLNASL
+2548 TLKEAV

-2611 SSQSNLPI
+2611 SSQRNLPI
-2619 YRVEEF
+2619 DQVEF

-2648 GRVTASIPDAANA
+2648 GQVTVSISDAANA

-2718 TASVYKNPDYEL
+2718 TAAVYKNPDYEL
-2730 INLIPGVTWPQDLG
+2730 INLIPGETWPQDLG

-2749 DTLRVTLL
+2749 GTLRVTLL

-2765 RSLSVT
+2765 RSLSVN

-2856 KPTAELTMKPGIS
+2856 KPTAELTMKPGIP
-2869 YSTKTAYKVQLVFRT
+2869 YSTKTAYKVQLLFRI
-2884 CGRDVA
+2884 CGQDVA
-2890 SSVPT
+2890 SSVLT

>member
-7 SLLLSLLLV
+7 SLLLSLLLI
-16 VSMLPIGVLAEELA
+16 VSMLPMGVLAEELA

-41 APDNSEPVEASDPSE
+41 APDNSEPFEASDPSE
-56 PTESPDPSEPAA
+56 PTESPDPSEPAE

-168 ELTVTSPLDP
+168 DLTVT
-178 DPTTEPEDATV
+178 
-189 IISGSGVYVNPMY
+189 
-202 AGTVDISPDDLS
+202 
-214 PAAALAEEEP
+214 
-224 YTDVNDIVVPLRA
+224 
-237 YMCARADSASLPLEI
+237 
-252 PATEYDEDSLGASL
+252 
-266 SAAIEQAMAHTGV
+266 
-279 PTQGDYLRAN
+279 
-289 FRGAAYGFSGSSDG
+289 
-303 TTAQL
+303 
-308 QLSFQFEYNNNADQE
+308 
-323 EEMDTA
+323 
-329 VSDLLAQLS
+329 
-338 PSGTDYQ
+338 
-345 KIRTV
+345 
-350 YDYITENITYDNA
+350 
-363 NLNDGTYLLKFSP
+363 
-376 YAALV
+376 
-381 NKTAVCQGYAGLL
+381 
-394 YRLALEMGVSCRM
+394 
-407 VTGTGSGGAHAW
+407 
-419 NIVKLD
+419 
-425 GSYYNVDV
+425 
-433 TWDAGQTDYTWF
+433 
-445 LLTDSNFSD
+445 
-454 HTRDSNCASASFYS
+454 
-468 AYPMGTE
+468 YPMGTE

-592 NSAFYDCSAL
+592 ASAFDGCSQL
-602 TSVSIPQGVSS
+602 TSVSIPQGVTA
-613 IAYSTFNGCA
+613 IASSTFSGCA
-623 ALTTVSIPTSVTSI
+623 ALTSVSIPAGVTSI
-637 ENSAFSGC
+637 GSSAFSGC
-645 SSLASVSL
+645 SSLVSISL
-653 PGSITAIARSAFYN
+653 PGSTTAIGRSAFYN

-681 FIEGYT
+681 SIEGYT

-705 IGDRAFCNCS
+705 IGDWTFCNCS

-723 DRVNTI
+723 DSVNTI
-729 EAHALSGCASLK
+729 EANTFSGCTSLK

-752 PVGLFSGCAALESVS
+752 PNGLFNGCTALESVS
-767 IPDGVV
+767 IPEWVV
-773 SIESSAFYGCA
+773 SIGGSAFSGCTS
-784 ALTSVNIPQDV
+784 LTSVNIPQDV
-795 VSIGSHAFYNC
+795 ISIGSHAFSGC
-806 SSLAA
+806 SSLVSV
-811 ISIPDS
+811 SIPDS
-817 VTSIGSYAFRN
+817 VTSIGSYAFRD
-828 CSSLQSLSIP
+828 CSSLQSVSIPQGVSKIENSTFYGCSSLVSVALPDSITSIGTYAFYNCTALESIAIP
-838 QGVAAIQDSTFYGC
+838 QGVAAIGEFTFYGC
-852 SSLVSVSIPDSVAA
+852 SSLVSVSIPDSVTS
-866 IGEYAFY
+866 IGRNAFDS
-873 NCSSLESITIPQG
+873 CSALADVSIPAQ
-886 VASIENNTFYGCSS
+886 VASIGYRAFAGCSS
-900 LVSVSIPDSV
+900 LVSVTIPGGVSTVEGYSFYRCSSLETVFILEGVSSILENAFASCTKLKSISLPDSV
-910 ASIGSY
+910 TSIGRD
-916 AFRNCSSLVSVS
+916 AFECCTSLESVS
-928 IPEGVTSIGNSAFG
+928 IPEGVTSIGSWAF
-942 NCSSLQSVSIPQGVA
+942 S
-957 AIEESTFYGCSSLTS
+957 
-972 VSIPEGV
+972 
-979 TSIGYSAFDSCSSL
+979 DCSSL
-993 VSVSIPEGVT
+993 VSV
-1003 SIERDAF
+1003 F
-1010 ECCSSLESVSIPSS
+1010 IPSS
-1024 VTSIGSW
+1024 VTSIAAS
-1031 AFNSCPKLSAVT
+1031 AFSSCPKLSAVT
-1043 YAGTMQEWAGL
+1043 YAGTMQEWAEL

-1072 CGDTLGYLLTN
+1072 CGDTLGYLLTD
-1083 SGSLILTGSGAMTDY
+1083 SGSLILTGSGAMREFSSY
-1098 ANYYSAPW
+1098 SSAPW
-1106 YNQRASV
+1106 YNQHASV

-1136 ESVSIPASVTSVG
+1136 DSVSIPAGVASIG
-1149 SNAFHKCTALKE
+1149 SQAFSKCTALKE
-1161 ITFGHTVSDSL
+1161 ITFGQTVSDSL

-1183 TTALKTRVRVPYTR
+1183 TTALNTRVRVPYTR

-1386 EVESSCSLNI
+1386 EVEGSCSLNI

-1402 ITILL
+1402 ITIFL
-1407 DGSAGVTS
+1407 DGKAGVTS

-1597 YAFDNCQKLATLRLN
+1597 YSFDNCQKLATLRLN
-1612 TNGKLTSIGTYAF
+1612 TNGKLISIGTYAF

-1638 GITTIGERAFFYCVG
+1638 GVTTIGERAFFYCVG

-1706 RVVSIPYT
+1706 RVVSIPHT
-1714 IHPDGGLETW
+1714 VNSGGGINY
-1724 SMPGRNVKRVV
+1724 SDMPGRNVKRVV

-1774 SSLEQMKIP
+1774 NSLEQMKIP

-1869 QLVCYDTYSGARSS
+1869 QLVCYDTYSGARGS

-2062 KVSVKLNVFYL
+2062 KASVKLNVIYL

-2086 EIGLQPDETTQMQ
+2086 EIGLQPGETAQMQ

-2108 LDASSLSYSIPDNQ
+2108 LDASSLSYSIPDSQ

-2152 LNRSASVT
+2152 LNRSASVEV
-2160 LKVIPTQSAFL
+2160 KVIPTQSAFL
-2171 QLVPGDTTAEIRMLD
+2171 HLNPDVPNGEVQILD
-2186 EAGNVTEDEAQ
+2186 ENL
-2197 CALYCVLLDVAS
+2197 CCVLLDMTS
-2209 EDRTF
+2209 GSRTF
-2214 TVSPRAADQEGRPIT
+2214 TLFPEAADQEDRPIS
-2229 LGKSDVKWVT
+2229 LGKSDVNWVT
-2239 TDSKLAALTVQ
+2239 TDSKLAALTLQ

-2256 VTIPAGASGAC
+2256 VTVPAGASGAC

-2273 NDLAR
+2273 NDLAK
-2278 NSASVWVFVRD
+2278 NSATVWVVVRD
-2289 YAPQLETASL
+2289 YAPKLETASL

-2311 GLTESY
+2311 GLSESY
-2317 GNTIEALELYEY
+2317 GNAIEEDLELYEY
-2329 DAAAKAYADTPS
+2329 DTVAKAYADTPS
-2341 ERLTARYEN
+2341 ARLTARYEN
-2350 ARLTLTSASNLPN
+2350 SRLTLTSASNLPN

-2370 KAQCANNETCSL
+2370 RARCSNGQTYDL
-2382 PLTLKVANK
+2382 PITLKIANK

-2399 SQKFNLFYR
+2399 PQKFNLFYR

-2415 VTVKGQTITGIT
+2415 VTVKGETVTGIT
-2427 LADTEDFA
+2427 LDDTEDFT
-2435 LSYDPDSGVSTI
+2435 LTFKPDTGVSTL

-2454 ADHSAAADTKA
+2454 ADHAAKADTKA
-2465 TLCIFL
+2465 TLRIFL

-2494 TDPSASVV
+2494 AAPSASIV
-2502 NTALASAPT
+2502 NTALAGAPT
-2511 ASIRVRNK
+2511 ASIRVHSK
-2519 ATGTDLDLSSALIGV
+2519 TTGHDLNLSTALIGL
-2534 EAPFAQAQTNGDTL
+2534 EAPFADADVDDETLIL
-2548 TLTLNASL
+2548 TLKEAV

-2604 TASASMT
+2604 PASASMT

-2619 YRVEEF
+2619 DQVEF

-2630 PGTAARLEA
+2630 PGTAAWIEA
-2639 GKLALAYAD
+2639 DKLVLAYAD
-2648 GRVTASIPDAANA
+2648 GQVTASIPDAANA

-2718 TASVYKNPDYEL
+2718 TAAVYKNPDYEL
-2730 INLIPGVTWPQDLG
+2730 INLIPGETWPQDLG

-2749 DTLRVTLL
+2749 GTLRVTLL

-2765 RSLSVT
+2765 RSLSVN
-2771 AVLRHIPTGQEIT
+2771 AVLRHIHTKQEIT

-2856 KPTAELTMKPGIS
+2856 KPTAELTMKPDIS
-2869 YSTKTAYKVQLVFRT
+2869 YSTKTAYKVQLLFRI
-2884 CGRDVA
+2884 CGQDVA
-2890 SSVPT
+2890 SSVLT

-2904 FTKPSGSALYRQS
+2904 FTKPSGSTLYRQS

>member
-16 VSMLPIGVLAEELA
+16 VSMLPMGVLAEELA

-81 SEAPDPSEATE
+81 SEASDPSEATE

-97 VTSADGLTEL
+97 VTSAGGLTEL

-168 ELTVTSPLDP
+168 DLTVT
-178 DPTTEPEDATV
+178 
-189 IISGSGVYVNPMY
+189 
-202 AGTVDISPDDLS
+202 
-214 PAAALAEEEP
+214 
-224 YTDVNDIVVPLRA
+224 
-237 YMCARADSASLPLEI
+237 
-252 PATEYDEDSLGASL
+252 
-266 SAAIEQAMAHTGV
+266 
-279 PTQGDYLRAN
+279 
-289 FRGAAYGFSGSSDG
+289 
-303 TTAQL
+303 
-308 QLSFQFEYNNNADQE
+308 
-323 EEMDTA
+323 
-329 VSDLLAQLS
+329 
-338 PSGTDYQ
+338 
-345 KIRTV
+345 
-350 YDYITENITYDNA
+350 
-363 NLNDGTYLLKFSP
+363 
-376 YAALV
+376 
-381 NKTAVCQGYAGLL
+381 
-394 YRLALEMGVSCRM
+394 
-407 VTGTGSGGAHAW
+407 
-419 NIVKLD
+419 
-425 GSYYNVDV
+425 
-433 TWDAGQTDYTWF
+433 
-445 LLTDSNFSD
+445 
-454 HTRDSNCASASFYS
+454 
-468 AYPMGTE
+468 YPMGTE

-511 TGAMTNYSYNSTAPW
+511 TGAMTNYSYYSTAPW

-592 NSAFYDCSAL
+592 ASAFDGCSQL
-602 TSVSIPQGVSS
+602 TSVSIPQGVTA
-613 IAYSTFNGCA
+613 IASSTFSGCA
-623 ALTTVSIPTSVTSI
+623 ALTSVSIPAGVTSI
-637 ENSAFSGC
+637 GSSAFSGC

-653 PGSITAIARSAFYN
+653 PDSITAVSNSAFYN

-681 FIEGYT
+681 AIEGST
-687 FYGCTSL
+687 FDGCTSL

-705 IGDRAFCNCS
+705 IGGSAFCNCS
-715 ALESISIP
+715 ALESVSIP
-723 DRVNTI
+723 DSVNTI
-729 EAHALSGCASLK
+729 EASAFYGCASLTQ
-741 EVTIPKGVTTI
+741 VVIPKGVTAI
-752 PVGLFSGCAALESVS
+752 RNNLFRGCAALESVS

-773 SIESSAFYGCA
+773 SIENSAFSGCA

-795 VSIGSHAFYNC
+795 TSIGNNAFYNC
-806 SSLAA
+806 SSLTA
-811 ISIPDS
+811 ISVPDS
-817 VTSIGSYAFRN
+817 VTSIGSCAFQN
-828 CSSLQSLSIP
+828 CSSLLSVSIPQGVSKIENSTFYGCSSLVSVALPDSITSIGTYAFYNCTALESIAIP
-838 QGVAAIQDSTFYGC
+838 QGVAAIGECTFYGC
-852 SSLVSVSIPDSVAA
+852 SSLVSVSIPDSVTS
-866 IGEYAFY
+866 IGRNAFDS
-873 NCSSLESITIPQG
+873 CSALADVSIPAQ
-886 VASIENNTFYGCSS
+886 VASIGSRAFAGCSS
-900 LVSVSIPDSV
+900 LVSVTIPGGVSTVEGYSFYRCSSLETVFIPEGVSSILEGAFASCTKLKSISLPDSV
-910 ASIGSY
+910 TSIGTA
-916 AFRNCSSLVSVS
+916 AFECCTSLESVS
-928 IPEGVTSIGNSAFG
+928 IPEGVTSIGSRAFSG
-942 NCSSLQSVSIPQGVA
+942 
-957 AIEESTFYGCSSLTS
+957 
-972 VSIPEGV
+972 
-979 TSIGYSAFDSCSSL
+979 CSSL
-993 VSVSIPEGVT
+993 VSV
-1003 SIERDAF
+1003 F
-1010 ECCSSLESVSIPSS
+1010 IPSS
-1024 VTSIGSW
+1024 VTSIAAS
-1031 AFNSCPKLSAVT
+1031 AFSSCPKLSAVT
-1043 YAGTMQEWAGL
+1043 YAGTMQEWAEL

-1072 CGDTLGYLLTN
+1072 CGDTLGYLLTD
-1083 SGSLILTGSGAMTDY
+1083 SGSLILTGSGAMREFSSY
-1098 ANYYSAPW
+1098 SSAPW
-1106 YNQRASV
+1106 YNQHASV

-1136 ESVSIPASVTSVG
+1136 DSVSIPAGVASIG
-1149 SNAFHKCTALKE
+1149 SQAFSKCTALKE
-1161 ITFGHTVSDSL
+1161 ITFEHTVSDSL
-1172 TVGENAFLLEG
+1172 TIGENAFLLEG
-1183 TTALKTRVRVPYTR
+1183 TTALNTRVRVPYTR

-1386 EVESSCSLNI
+1386 EVEGSCSLNI

-1402 ITILL
+1402 ITIFL

-1459 QITGLTAGTVTLR
+1459 QITGLTPGTVTLR

-1562 IPASVTAIGD
+1562 IPASVTSIGD

-1706 RVVSIPYT
+1706 RVVSIPHT
-1714 IHPDGGLETW
+1714 VNSGGGINY
-1724 SMPGRNVKRVV
+1724 SDMPGRNVKRVV

-1933 YAILSSSGLL
+1933 YAILSSTGLL

-1981 AQGSDTPVGQS
+1981 TVGSDTRVLVGQS
-1992 GTPLRTLDTDMF
+1992 GTAVQTLDADMF

-2024 IWSSSADA
+2024 IWSSSAAA

-2062 KVSVKLNVFYL
+2062 KVSVKLNVIYL

-2152 LNRSASVT
+2152 LNRSASVEV
-2160 LKVIPTQSAFL
+2160 KVIPTQSAFL
-2171 QLVPGDTTAEIRMLD
+2171 HLNPHVPDGEVQILD
-2186 EAGNVTEDEAQ
+2186 ENL
-2197 CALYCVLLDVAS
+2197 CCVLLDMTS
-2209 EDRTF
+2209 GSRTF
-2214 TVSPRAADQEGRPIT
+2214 TLFPEAADQEGRPIS
-2229 LGKSDVKWVT
+2229 LGKSDVNWVT
-2239 TDSKLAALTVQ
+2239 TDSKLAALTLQ

-2256 VTIPAGASGAC
+2256 VTVPAGASGAC

-2273 NDLAR
+2273 NDLVG
-2278 NSASVWVFVRD
+2278 NSATVWVVVRD
-2289 YAPQLETASL
+2289 YAPKLETASL

-2311 GLTESY
+2311 GLSESY
-2317 GNTIEALELYEY
+2317 GNAIEEDLELYEY
-2329 DAAAKAYADTPS
+2329 DTVAKAYADTPS
-2341 ERLTARYEN
+2341 ARLTARYEN
-2350 ARLTLTSASNLPN
+2350 SRLTLTSASNLPN

-2370 KAQCANNETCSL
+2370 RARCSNGQTYDL
-2382 PLTLKVANK
+2382 PITLKIANK

-2399 SQKFNLFYR
+2399 PQKFNLFYR

-2415 VTVKGQTITGIT
+2415 VTVKGETVTGIT
-2427 LADTEDFA
+2427 LDDTEDFT
-2435 LSYDPDSGVSTI
+2435 LTFNPDTGVSTL

-2454 ADHSAAADTKA
+2454 ADHAAKADTKA
-2465 TLCIFL
+2465 TLRIFL

-2494 TDPSASVV
+2494 TAPSASIV
-2502 NTALASAPT
+2502 NTALAGAPT
-2511 ASIRVRNK
+2511 ASIRVRSK
-2519 ATGTDLDLSSALIGV
+2519 TTGDNLDLSTALIGL
-2534 EAPFAQAQTNGDTL
+2534 EAPFADADVDSETLIL
-2548 TLTLNASL
+2548 TLKEAV
-2556 GGTAKLTILDSGWMQ
+2556 GGTAKLTILDSDWMQ

-2599 YFTMQ
+2599 YFSMQ
-2604 TASASMT
+2604 TALASMT

-2619 YRVEEF
+2619 GRVEI
-2625 QSKAA
+2625 QAKAA
-2630 PGTAARLEA
+2630 PGTAAWIEA
-2639 GKLALAYAD
+2639 DKLVLAYAD
-2648 GRVTASIPDAANA
+2648 GQVTASIPDAANA

-2718 TASVYKNPDYEL
+2718 TAAVYKNPDYEL
-2730 INLIPGVTWPQDLG
+2730 INLIPGENWPQDLG

-2749 DTLRVTLL
+2749 GTLRVTLL

-2765 RSLSVT
+2765 RSLSVN

-2856 KPTAELTMKPGIS
+2856 KPTAELTMKPGIP
-2869 YSTKTAYKVQLVFRT
+2869 YSTKTAYKVQLLFRI
-2884 CGRDVA
+2884 CGQDVA
-2890 SSVPT
+2890 SSVLT

-2904 FTKPSGSALYRQS
+2904 FTKPSGSTLYRQS

>member
-16 VSMLPIGVLAEELA
+16 VSMLPMGVLAEELA

-81 SEAPDPSEATE
+81 SEAPAPSEATE

-168 ELTVTSPLDP
+168 DLTVTSPLDP

-224 YTDVNDIVVPLRA
+224 YTDVNDIVVPLRT

-252 PATEYDEDSLGASL
+252 PAAEYDKDALEASL
-266 SAAIEQAMAHTGV
+266 TSAIEQAMAHTGV

-289 FRGAAYGFSGSSDG
+289 FRGAAYGYSGSSG
-303 TTAQL
+303 AATVQL
-308 QLSFQFEYNNNADQE
+308 QLSFQFEYNDNADQE
-323 EEMDTA
+323 EQMDAA
-329 VSDLLAQLS
+329 VSALLAQLS

-350 YDYITENITYDNA
+350 YDYITANITYDYT
-363 NLNDGTYLLKFSP
+363 NLNDDTYLLKYSP

-407 VTGTGSGGAHAW
+407 ITGTANGGGHAW
-419 NIVKLD
+419 NIIGLD
-425 GSYYNVDV
+425 GSYYNVDA
-433 TWDAGQTDYTWF
+433 TWDAGLTDDTWF

-454 HTRDSNCASASFYS
+454 HTRDSNYASASFYS

-504 GVLTISG
+504 GVLTIAG

-592 NSAFYDCSAL
+592 ASAFDGCSQL
-602 TSVSIPQGVSS
+602 TSVSIPQGVTA
-613 IAYSTFNGCA
+613 IASSTFSGCA
-623 ALTTVSIPTSVTSI
+623 ALTSVSIPAGVTSI
-637 ENSAFSGC
+637 GSSAFSGC
-645 SSLASVSL
+645 SSLVSISL
-653 PGSITAIARSAFYN
+653 PGSTTAIGRSAFYN

-681 FIEGYT
+681 SIEGYT

-705 IGDRAFCNCS
+705 IGDWTFCNCS

-723 DRVNTI
+723 DSVNTI
-729 EAHALSGCASLK
+729 EAHAFSGCASLK

-795 VSIGSHAFYNC
+795 VSIGSHAFY
-806 SSLAA
+806 
-811 ISIPDS
+811 
-817 VTSIGSYAFRN
+817 N

-1043 YAGTMQEWAGL
+1043 YAGTMQEWAAL
-1054 SYQYPAICSDGT
+1054 SCQYPAICSDGT

-1072 CGDTLGYLLTN
+1072 CGDTLGYLLTD
-1083 SGSLILTGSGAMTDY
+1083 SGSLILTGSGAMTNY
-1098 ANYYSAPW
+1098 AYSYSAPW
-1106 YNQRASV
+1106 YNQCASV

-1122 TSIGTYAFYNFSAL
+1122 TSIGTYAFYNFSSL
-1136 ESVSIPASVTSVG
+1136 DSISIPAGVASIS
-1149 SNAFHKCTALKE
+1149 SQAFSKCTALKE

-1172 TVGENAFLLEG
+1172 TIGENAFLLEG
-1183 TTALKTRVRVPYTR
+1183 TTALNTRVRVPYTR

-1380 WAVASN
+1380 WATAAN
-1386 EVESSCSLNI
+1386 EEAEGSCTLNI

-1402 ITILL
+1402 ITIFL
-1407 DGSAGVTS
+1407 DGKAGVTS

-1472 ATSRDNRAISVSV
+1472 ATSKDNRAISVSV

-1511 GVITGCDSTVINVS
+1511 GVITGCDSTVRNVS

-1531 GVSITSIAPYAFCSR
+1531 GVSITSIAPYAFCPR
-1546 NHYGSSDGLK
+1546 NHYGSGDGLK

-1587 TDGNLTTIGD
+1587 TGGNLTTIGD

-1638 GITTIGERAFFYCVG
+1638 GVTTIGERAFFYCVG
-1653 ITDMTI
+1653 ITDLTI

-1666 GQEAFEQLKSLKNL
+1666 GQEAFEWLSSLKNL

-1706 RVVSIPYT
+1706 RVVSIPHT
-1714 IHPDGGLETW
+1714 VNSGGGINY
-1724 SMPGRNVKRVV
+1724 SDMPGRNVKRVV

-1774 SSLEQMKIP
+1774 NSLEQMDIP

-1791 NCFAWCEKLQ
+1791 NCFEWCEKLQ
-1801 LIDLSA
+1801 LIDISA

-1826 TWLVRASGGKNYLE
+1826 TWLVRASGGKTNID
-1840 WECRDSE
+1840 WECWNSE

-1861 WANGTARC
+1861 WANGTGRC
-1869 QLVCYDTYSGARSS
+1869 QLVCVDRYSGARGS

-1907 LQLSAWMMPGE
+1907 LQLSAWMMPDE

-1943 TAKNVTGAHQITVTA
+1943 TAKNVTGAHQVTVTA

-1981 AQGSDTPVGQS
+1981 TVDSDTRVLVGQS
-1992 GTPLRTLDTDMF
+1992 GTAVQTLDTDMF
-2004 TAPTLALQAVSQ
+2004 TSPTLALQAVSQ

-2024 IWSSSADA
+2024 IWSSSAAA

-2086 EIGLQPDETTQMQ
+2086 EIGLQPSETAQMQ

-2108 LDASSLSYSIPDNQ
+2108 LDSSLLSYSIPDNQ
-2122 QHIAAVESSGR
+2122 QHIAVVESNGR

-2363 GTVKLLL
+2363 GTMKLLL

-2415 VTVKGQTITGIT
+2415 VSVKGQTITGIT

-2435 LSYDPDSGVSTI
+2435 LSYDPDTGVSTL

-2454 ADHSAAADTKA
+2454 ADHAAKADTKA
-2465 TLCIFL
+2465 TLRIFL

-2494 TDPSASVV
+2494 TAPSASIV
-2502 NTALASAPT
+2502 NTALAGAPT
-2511 ASIRVRNK
+2511 ASIRVHSK
-2519 ATGTDLDLSSALIGV
+2519 TTGHDLNLSTALIGL
-2534 EAPFAQAQTNGDTL
+2534 EAPFADADVDDETLIL
-2548 TLTLNASL
+2548 TLKEAV

-2604 TASASMT
+2604 PASASMT

-2619 YRVEEF
+2619 DQVEF

-2639 GKLALAYAD
+2639 DKLALAYAD

-2661 PKAGTY
+2661 PKAGSY
-2667 VFTYTAFLADGTALP
+2667 VFTYTALLADKTALP

-2709 LAGSEVAST
+2709 LSGREVAST
-2718 TASVYKNPDYEL
+2718 AAAVYKNPEYEL
-2730 INLIPGVTWPQDLG
+2730 INLIPGETWPQDLG

-2749 DTLRVTLL
+2749 GTLRVTLL

-2765 RSLSVT
+2765 RSLSVN

-2856 KPTAELTMKPGIS
+2856 KPTAELTMKPGIP
-2869 YSTKTAYKVQLVFRT
+2869 YSTKTAYKVQLLFRI
-2884 CGRDVA
+2884 CGQDVA
-2890 SSVPT
+2890 SSVLT

-2904 FTKPSGSALYRQS
+2904 FTKPSGSTLYRQS

>member
-7 SLLLSLLLV
+7 SLLLSLLLI
-16 VSMLPIGVLAEELA
+16 VSMLPMGVLAEELA

-41 APDNSEPVEASDPSE
+41 APDNSEPFEASDPSE
-56 PTESPDPSEPAA
+56 PTESPDPSEPAE

-157 TVQCGELQAAM
+157 TVQCGALQAAM
-168 ELTVTSPLDP
+168 DLTVT
-178 DPTTEPEDATV
+178 
-189 IISGSGVYVNPMY
+189 
-202 AGTVDISPDDLS
+202 
-214 PAAALAEEEP
+214 
-224 YTDVNDIVVPLRA
+224 
-237 YMCARADSASLPLEI
+237 
-252 PATEYDEDSLGASL
+252 
-266 SAAIEQAMAHTGV
+266 
-279 PTQGDYLRAN
+279 
-289 FRGAAYGFSGSSDG
+289 
-303 TTAQL
+303 
-308 QLSFQFEYNNNADQE
+308 
-323 EEMDTA
+323 
-329 VSDLLAQLS
+329 
-338 PSGTDYQ
+338 
-345 KIRTV
+345 
-350 YDYITENITYDNA
+350 
-363 NLNDGTYLLKFSP
+363 
-376 YAALV
+376 
-381 NKTAVCQGYAGLL
+381 
-394 YRLALEMGVSCRM
+394 
-407 VTGTGSGGAHAW
+407 
-419 NIVKLD
+419 
-425 GSYYNVDV
+425 
-433 TWDAGQTDYTWF
+433 
-445 LLTDSNFSD
+445 
-454 HTRDSNCASASFYS
+454 
-468 AYPMGTE
+468 YPMGTE

-504 GVLTISG
+504 GVLTITG
-511 TGAMTNYSYNSTAPW
+511 TGAMTDYRSSSATPW

-552 CTKLASVTL
+552 CTKLTSVTI
-561 PGGVTAIGSS
+561 PGSVTAIGSS

-586 GVTSIG
+586 GVTSIKD
-592 NSAFYDCSAL
+592 SAFYDCSAL

-645 SSLASVSL
+645 SSLVSISL
-653 PGSITAIARSAFYN
+653 PGSTTAIGRSAFYN

-681 FIEGYT
+681 SIEGYT

-729 EAHALSGCASLK
+729 EAHAFSGCASLK

-852 SSLVSVSIPDSVAA
+852 SSLVSVSIPDSVAAIGEYAFYNCTALESISIPEAVAA

-1031 AFNSCPKLSAVT
+1031 AFNNCPKLSAVT

-1072 CGDTLGYLLTN
+1072 CGDTLGYLLTD
-1083 SGSLILTGSGAMTDY
+1083 SGSLILTGSGAMREFSSY
-1098 ANYYSAPW
+1098 SSAPW
-1106 YNQRASV
+1106 YNQHASV

-1136 ESVSIPASVTSVG
+1136 DSVSIPAGVASIG
-1149 SNAFHKCTALKE
+1149 SQAFHKCTALKE
-1161 ITFGHTVSDSL
+1161 ITFEQTVSDSL

-1253 ATSEIL
+1253 ATSEIQ

-1331 GATLQMIPRFIPGNT
+1331 GATLQMIPRFNPGNT

-1365 QNGLLTALTPGTVTV
+1365 DNGLLTALTPGTVTV
-1380 WAVASN
+1380 WATAAN
-1386 EVESSCSLNI
+1386 EEVEGSCSLNI

-1402 ITILL
+1402 ITVFL

-1415 LGVGQRMILSAQV
+1415 LGVGQRMILSALV

-1472 ATSRDNRAISVSV
+1472 ATSKDNRAISVSV

-1587 TDGNLTTIGD
+1587 AGGNLTTIGD
-1597 YAFDNCQKLATLRLN
+1597 YAFDNCQKLGTLRLN

-1638 GITTIGERAFFYCVG
+1638 GVTTIGERAFFSCGG
-1653 ITDMTI
+1653 ITDLTI
-1659 PDSVTSV
+1659 PDSLTSV
-1666 GQEAFEQLKSLKNL
+1666 GREAFEWLSSLKNL

-1706 RVVSIPYT
+1706 RVVSIPRT
-1714 IHPDGGLETW
+1714 VNSSGGINY
-1724 SMPGRNVKRVV
+1724 SDMPGRNVKRVV

-1774 SSLEQMKIP
+1774 NSLEQMDIP

-1791 NCFAWCEKLQ
+1791 NCFEWCEKLQ

-1826 TWLVRASGGKNYLE
+1826 TWLVRASGGKTNID
-1840 WECRDSE
+1840 WECWNSE

-1861 WANGTARC
+1861 WANGTGRC
-1869 QLVCYDTYSGARSS
+1869 QLVCVDRYSGARGS

-1907 LQLSAWMMPGE
+1907 LQLSAWMMPDE

-1933 YAILSSSGLL
+1933 YAILSSTGLL

-2032 VAQVDENGNVTLR
+2032 VAQVDENGNVTLL

-2062 KVSVKLNVFYL
+2062 KVSVKLNVIYL

-2086 EIGLQPDETTQMQ
+2086 EIGLQPGETAQMQ

-2108 LDASSLSYSIPDNQ
+2108 LDASSLSYSIPDSQ

-2152 LNRSASVT
+2152 LNRSASVKV
-2160 LKVIPTQSAFL
+2160 KVIPTQSAFL
-2171 QLVPGDTTAEIRMLD
+2171 HLNPDVPDGEVQILD
-2186 EAGNVTEDEAQ
+2186 ENL
-2197 CALYCVLLDVAS
+2197 CCVLLDMTS
-2209 EDRTF
+2209 GSRTF
-2214 TVSPRAADQEGRPIT
+2214 TLFPEAADQEGRPIS

-2239 TDSKLAALTVQ
+2239 TDSKLAALTLQ

-2256 VTIPAGASGAC
+2256 VTVPAGASGAC

-2273 NDLAR
+2273 NDLAK
-2278 NSASVWVFVRD
+2278 NSATVWVVVRD
-2289 YAPQLETASL
+2289 YAPKLETASL

-2363 GTVKLLL
+2363 GTMKLLL
-2370 KAQCANNETCSL
+2370 KAQCANNETYRL

-2415 VTVKGQTITGIT
+2415 VSVKGQTITGIT

-2435 LSYDPDSGVSTI
+2435 LSYDPDSGISTI

-2454 ADHSAAADTKA
+2454 ADHAAAVDTKA
-2465 TLCIFL
+2465 TLRIFL
-2471 AGWNSPVTKAVT
+2471 AGWNGPVTKAVT

-2494 TDPSASVV
+2494 TAPSASIV
-2502 NTALASAPT
+2502 NTALAGAPT
-2511 ASIRVRNK
+2511 ASIRVRSK
-2519 ATGTDLDLSSALIGV
+2519 TTGNNLDLSTARIDL
-2534 EAPFAQAQTNGDTL
+2534 EAPFADADVDGETLIL
-2548 TLTLNASL
+2548 TLKEAV
-2556 GGTAKLTILDSGWMQ
+2556 GGTAKLTILDSDWMQ

-2619 YRVEEF
+2619 DQVKF

-2648 GRVTASIPDAANA
+2648 GQVTASIRDAANA
-2661 PKAGTY
+2661 PKAGSY

-2718 TASVYKNPDYEL
+2718 TAAVYKNPEYEL

-2765 RSLSVT
+2765 RSLSVN

-2799 ALSVSLSTKGKL
+2799 VLSVSLSTKGKL

-2856 KPTAELTMKPGIS
+2856 KPTAELTMKPDIS
-2869 YSTKTAYKVQLVFRT
+2869 YSTKTAYKVQLLFRT

-2890 SSVPT
+2890 SSVLT